1 MFDLNDLI
9 DKSIESEAENL
20 VFFDS
25 TEDKFSKETAQ
36 AVLDEGN
43 VPDDVITGV
52 IESARFAANDAA
64 KGVFDDLEGRAL
76 ENGMDEDEIFEILD
90 DADIAER
97 ILNTWR
103 ESTDI
108 EAELMSVQKVKYDVH
123 FLLDRRA
130 EDVHPHEAYDMSAY
144 GVTMDDY
151 VFKHDHGSGDTSLYV
166 EVGDLTLAEA
176 MVINTEGGFV
186 DYAAEGLILHD
197 GGLVEYLGRGGK
209 VVARP
214 GGAKIQ

>member
-1 MFDLNDLI
+1 MFNLNDLI

-43 VPDDVITGV
+43 VPDDVIMNV

-97 ILNTWR
+97 DR
-103 ESTDI
+103 K
-108 EAELMSVQKVKYDVH
+108 SVV
-123 FLLDRRA
+123 
-130 EDVHPHEAYDMSAY
+130 
-144 GVTMDDY
+144 
-151 VFKHDHGSGDTSLYV
+151 
-166 EVGDLTLAEA
+166 
-176 MVINTEGGFV
+176 
-186 DYAAEGLILHD
+186 
-197 GGLVEYLGRGGK
+197 
-209 VVARP
+209 
-214 GGAKIQ
+214 

>member
-1 MFDLNDLI
+1 MFNLNDLI
-9 DKSIESEAENL
+9 DKAIENEAVDL
-20 VFFDS
+20 IFFDS
-25 TEDKFSKETAQ
+25 REDGFSKETAQ
-36 AVLDEGN
+36 TVLDEGN
-43 VPDDVITGV
+43 VPDDVIMGV
-52 IESARFAANDAA
+52 IESARFAAKDAA
-64 KGVFDDLEGRAL
+64 KVVFDDLEGRAL
-76 ENGMDEDEIFEILD
+76 ENGMDDDEVFEILD

-97 ILNTWR
+97 ILDTWR

-108 EAELMSVQKVKYDVH
+108 ETELMNVQTEKFDVH

-176 MVINTEGGFV
+176 LEINTEGGFV

>member
-1 MFDLNDLI
+1 MFNLNDLI
-9 DKSIESEAENL
+9 DKSIESEAEDL
-20 VFFDS
+20 IFFDS

-36 AVLDEGN
+36 TVLDEGN
-43 VPDDVITGV
+43 VPDDVIMGV
-52 IESARFAANDAA
+52 IDSAKFAAKDAA

-103 ESTDI
+103 ENTDI
-108 EAELMSVQKVKYDVH
+108 EAELMNVQTEKFDVH

-151 VFKHDHGSGDTSLYV
+151 LFKHDHGSGDTSLYV

-176 MVINTEGGFV
+176 LEINTEGGFV
-186 DYAAEGLILHD
+186 DYAADGLILHD